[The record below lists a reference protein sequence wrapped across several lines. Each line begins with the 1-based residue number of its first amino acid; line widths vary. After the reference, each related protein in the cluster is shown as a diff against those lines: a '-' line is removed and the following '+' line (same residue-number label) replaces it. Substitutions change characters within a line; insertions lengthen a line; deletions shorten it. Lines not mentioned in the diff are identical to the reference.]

1 MGLMN
6 WLGFGKKDDG
16 SLPESGLQAPVP
28 ANTALKTESMEVVVY
43 GTNEA
48 TRCVNVRELL
58 KRNEFTFRDIRVD
71 DAPTTRAWL
80 QRATGDD
87 GLPKVFVAARCYGG
101 FEDIQAMIV
110 DGTFQQAVDGELLDD
125 ADDGLAALKED
136 VSVEAISELLKRGEI
151 LTINEGGA
159 ETDVWAEPYAKPP
172 VVYYEGAPEP
182 IQNLR
187 GVAERIVERVEAGEI
202 EIAWKEED

>member
-6 WLGFGKKDDG
+6 WLGFGKKEDG
-16 SLPESGLQAPVP
+16 SVPVGASLPPVP
-28 ANTALKTESMEVVVY
+28 ASATQKNESLEVVVY

-58 KRNEFTFRDIRVD
+58 KRNEFPFRDIRVD
-71 DAPTTRAWL
+71 DALTTRAWL

-87 GLPKVFVAARCYGG
+87 GLPKVFVAAKCYGG

-110 DGTFQQAVDGELLDD
+110 DGTFQQAIDGELETDE
-125 ADDGLAALKED
+125 DDGLAALKEN
-136 VSVEAISELLKRGEI
+136 VSVESISELLKRGEI
-151 LTINEGGA
+151 LTINEGGS

-187 GVAERIVERVEAGEI
+187 GVAERIVARVEEGEI

>member
-6 WLGFGKKDDG
+6 WLGFGKKDEDAVPERIP
-16 SLPESGLQAPVP
+16 LPPVSASTAPIKER
-28 ANTALKTESMEVVVY
+28 LEVVVY

-58 KRNEFTFRDIRVD
+58 KRNEFPFRDIRVD
-71 DAPTTRAWL
+71 EALTTRAWL

-87 GLPKVFVAARCYGG
+87 GLPKVFVAAKCYGG

-110 DGTFQQAVDGELLDD
+110 DGTFQQAIDGELQVDE
-125 ADDGLAALKED
+125 DDGLATLKED
-136 VSVEAISELLKRGEI
+136 VSVESISELLKRGEI
-151 LTINEGGA
+151 LTINEGGS

-182 IQNLR
+182 IERLR
-187 GVAERIVERVEAGEI
+187 DVAERIVERVGAGEI